1 MTEKLQDQPGEKPRK
16 RSQQDLG
23 GGLFLIAIGL
33 FAIWQGSNLPLG
45 TLRSMGAGML
55 PISLAW
61 MLIAGGALMVITSF
75 TTAGPD
81 LERWSLRGLLF
92 IIGGT
97 VAFAFTIQKLGL
109 IIAGP
114 LAMIIGSYAS
124 DEARLKEIL
133 IFAVSMTALCILLFK
148 YALGLPIPVITFMN
162 W

>member
-1 MTEKLQDQPGEKPRK
+1 MTEKLQGQPGETPRK

-61 MLIAGGALMVITSF
+61 MLIAGGALLAITSF

-81 LERWSLRGLLF
+81 LERWSLRGLCY
-92 IIGGT
+92 IIGG
-97 VAFAFTIQKLGL
+97 VLVFAFTVQRFGL
-109 IIAGP
+109 IVAGP
-114 LAMIIGSYAS
+114 LSMIIGSFAS
-124 DEARLKEIL
+124 EEARLKEAI
-133 IFAVSMTALCILLFK
+133 IFAVIMTALCILLFK
-148 YALGLPIPVITFMN
+148 YALGLPIPVMN
-162 W
+162 FRW